1 MGYQGNK
8 NGTLIY
14 KMTEDGEYIIDSE
27 GNKVIDE
34 DISDVIS
41 EWDNYLKNKVVWEN
55 ENSSNFVE

>member
-1 MGYQGNK
+1 
-8 NGTLIY
+8 
-14 KMTEDGEYIIDSE
+14 MTEDGEYIIDSE